1 MARSR
6 LHELYKSEAA
16 AKLGKKYKYS
26 NPMMVPRLKKI
37 VLNVGMGEAIQNMK
51 LLNAAMD
58 ELALITGQK
67 PRLNRARRSVSNFKL
82 RKGMPVGCSVT
93 LRGERMYIF
102 LDKLINV
109 TFPRV
114 RDFRGISPNSF
125 DGRGNYN
132 IGIQEQIVFP
142 EIDYDKVEKIHGLDI
157 CIVTSAGTDKEA
169 LDLLTELGMPF
180 RTA

>member
-1 MARSR
+1 MALSR
-6 LHELYKSEAA
+6 LHEKYKNEATV
-16 AKLGKKYKYS
+16 KLGEKYNYS
-26 NPMMVPRLKKI
+26 NPMMIPRLKKI
-37 VLNVGMGEAIQNMK
+37 VINVGMGEAIQNMK

-93 LRGERMYIF
+93 LRSKQMYTF

-114 RDFRGISPNSF
+114 RDFRGISPDSF

-142 EIDYDKVEKIHGLDI
+142 EIDYDKVEQIHGLDI
-157 CIVTSAGTDKEA
+157 CIVTSARTDKEA
-169 LDLLTELGMPF
+169 LDLLSELGMPF
-180 RTA
+180 RKA